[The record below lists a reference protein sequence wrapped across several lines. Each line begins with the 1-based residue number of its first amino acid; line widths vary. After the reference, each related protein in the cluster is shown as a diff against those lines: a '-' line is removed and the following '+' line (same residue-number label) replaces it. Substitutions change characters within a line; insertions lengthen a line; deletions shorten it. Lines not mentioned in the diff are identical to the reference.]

1 MAEGIIERA
10 EQAVETLVKDA
21 EELFPPKPGG
31 LVDRH
36 RKRKAAEEA
45 ARENGQAIIE
55 ETGRHQ
61 VKAVRTTIEA
71 PNLSG
76 VSTVLLTPANPT
88 ARLLPRDVHR
98 RSAVILAIDND
109 VYVTTDPGMAI
120 NVAGTATATGPFY
133 LPAGIAIP
141 VDSQAEFWAAATTMA
156 TNSRVSVL
164 VNRESA

>member
-1 MAEGIIERA
+1 MTGIISEI
-10 EQAVETLVKDA
+10 VEDA
-21 EELFPPKPGG
+21 EDLFPPKPGG

-45 ARENGQAIIE
+45 AREDGSDTTTE
-55 ETGRHQ
+55 TTGRNK
-61 VKAVRTTIEA
+61 VRAVRTAAEA

-76 VSTVLLTPANPT
+76 VSTVLLTAAQPVR
-88 ARLLPRDVHR
+88 RLLPRDENR
-98 RSAVILAIDND
+98 RSAVVLAVDND

-120 NVAGTATATGPFY
+120 NVAGAATNTGPFY

-141 VDSQAEFWAAATTMA
+141 IDSQAEFYAACTTTATS
-156 TNSRVSVL
+156 SRISVL